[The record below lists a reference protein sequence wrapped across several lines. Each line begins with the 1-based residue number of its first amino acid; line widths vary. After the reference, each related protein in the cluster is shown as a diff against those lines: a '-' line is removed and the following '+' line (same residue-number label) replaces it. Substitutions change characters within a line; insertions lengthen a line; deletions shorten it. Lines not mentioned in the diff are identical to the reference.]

1 MFNPNYYY
9 SLTHPGKMI
18 FQLFLKFYLVDSAL
32 NPIIYC
38 YCSRDFRRALSAYF
52 VVLNCGKMKSG
63 RLSIDTKNAEIVHR
77 PGTNKTGLQGNEV
90 NVPETDY
97 GNNLETSA

>member
-1 MFNPNYYY
+1 
-9 SLTHPGKMI
+9 
-18 FQLFLKFYLVDSAL
+18 
-32 NPIIYC
+32 
-38 YCSRDFRRALSAYF
+38 
-52 VVLNCGKMKSG
+52 MKSG
-63 RLSIDTKNAEIVHR
+63 RLSIDTKHAEIVHR